1 MHHLFA
7 LFILSPLLYTI
18 MTFPVA
24 RQWNLLPDINIDVQ
38 DGKSEASYHLEK
50 VTCLIKEQIFIVRN

>member
-1 MHHLFA
+1 
-7 LFILSPLLYTI
+7 

-50 VTCLIKEQIFIVRN
+50 VTCLIKEQIFIVRNWSSSLK